1 VSRSLNKVMLIGNLG
16 ADPEVRSTNNG
27 SRVATLSLATSRQWT
42 GQGGEKQEKTEWHRV
57 VCWNNKGFQLADLA
71 EKYMKKG
78 DRIYVEGR
86 IEYRTWEDRE
96 KQTRYTTEIIARE
109 VLLLSSRG
117 GGGGGGGG
125 GARRNRSTRSR
136 RPLMRRTT
144 ICRSDRAAL
153 LALVAGLL
161 AGPAPLLVAQDTT
174 QARPD
179 TTQPAPDT
187 SQAAPAPAPAGQLPA
202 THVVTQGETLW
213 SIAQLYFNDPLL
225 WPEIYR
231 LNTALIDDPHWIYP
245 GEELNL
251 AGAVSVAQAPD
262 TTLVAAPQQPGADT
276 VHAQPTPTADTVA
289 VADTTTVVDTT
300 VAAPEPPPGPTLT
313 YQTIFDRRRTPAQEM
328 RDELRAYANQP
339 YRPLRRGEFYSAGF
353 LTEQER
359 LPYGRVLGNTATP
372 AIPRLTERSSA
383 ITFDQIA
390 IQAPRNASYH
400 VGDSLLIVRVDRDI
414 AGWGSVI
421 VPVGVARV
429 TEPQRRQVLADVVM
443 QFGRI
448 HEGHLALPLEPFKDA
463 GQVRPTPVEGGL
475 EGTVIAERDLHVLTG
490 PQHII
495 FINRGRADGVS
506 PGDVFEAFKPASGLP
521 GTSSEQVQVVVEIVH
536 TRDHSSSGLILN
548 IEHANLVPGMP
559 VRLIR
564 KMPS

>member
-1 VSRSLNKVMLIGNLG
+1 
-16 ADPEVRSTNNG
+16 
-27 SRVATLSLATSRQWT
+27 
-42 GQGGEKQEKTEWHRV
+42 
-57 VCWNNKGFQLADLA
+57 
-71 EKYMKKG
+71 
-78 DRIYVEGR
+78 
-86 IEYRTWEDRE
+86 
-96 KQTRYTTEIIARE
+96 
-109 VLLLSSRG
+109 
-117 GGGGGGGG
+117 
-125 GARRNRSTRSR
+125 
-136 RPLMRRTT
+136 MRRTT
-144 ICRSDRAAL
+144 ICRSERAAL

-161 AGPAPLLVAQDTT
+161 AGPAQVLVAQDTT

-179 TTQPAPDT
+179 TSRPAPDT
-187 SQAAPAPAPAGQLPA
+187 SQAAPAPAPEGQLPS
-202 THVVTQGETLW
+202 THVVTRGETLW
-213 SIAQLYFNDPLL
+213 SIAQLYFSDPLL

-231 LNTALIDDPHWIYP
+231 LNTSIIDDPHWIYP
-245 GEELNL
+245 GEELSL

-262 TTLVAAPQQPGADT
+262 TTLVAAPQQVAADT
-276 VHAQPTPTADTVA
+276 VHAQPTPSADTVA
-289 VADTTTVVDTT
+289 ADTTTVVDTAV
-300 VAAPEPPPGPTLT
+300 VAPPPGPTET
-313 YQTIFDRRRTPAQEM
+313 YQTIFDRRRTPSQEV
-328 RDELRAYANQP
+328 RDELRAYTNQP

-353 LTEQER
+353 LTEEER

-383 ITFDQIA
+383 TTFDQIA
-390 IQAPRNASYH
+390 IQPPRSASYH

-414 AGWGSVI
+414 AGWGGVV

-448 HEGHLALPLEPFKDA
+448 HEGHLALPLEPFKDP
-463 GQVRPTPVEGGL
+463 GQVRPTPVDGGL
-475 EGTVIAERDLHVLTG
+475 EGTVIAERDLHVLAG
-490 PQHII
+490 PQQII

-506 PGDVFEAFKPASGLP
+506 PGDVFEAFKPAAGLP

-548 IEHANLVPGMP
+548 IDHPNLVPGMP

>member
-1 VSRSLNKVMLIGNLG
+1 
-16 ADPEVRSTNNG
+16 
-27 SRVATLSLATSRQWT
+27 
-42 GQGGEKQEKTEWHRV
+42 
-57 VCWNNKGFQLADLA
+57 
-71 EKYMKKG
+71 
-78 DRIYVEGR
+78 
-86 IEYRTWEDRE
+86 
-96 KQTRYTTEIIARE
+96 
-109 VLLLSSRG
+109 
-117 GGGGGGGG
+117 
-125 GARRNRSTRSR
+125 
-136 RPLMRRTT
+136 MRRTT
-144 ICRSDRAAL
+144 ICRSEGAAL

-179 TTQPAPDT
+179 TSQSAPDT
-187 SQAAPAPAPAGQLPA
+187 SQAAPAPAPGEGEGGQLPS
-202 THVVTQGETLW
+202 THVVTRGETLW

-262 TTLVAAPQQPGADT
+262 TTVVAAPQPVAADT
-276 VHAQPTPTADTVA
+276 VNAQPAPPADTVA
-289 VADTTTVVDTT
+289 ADTTTVVDTA
-300 VAAPEPPPGPTLT
+300 VAAPPPPPGPLET
-313 YQTIFDRRRTPAQEM
+313 YQTIFDRRRTPAQEV
-328 RDELRAYANQP
+328 RDELRAYTNQP
-339 YRPLRRGEFYSAGF
+339 YRPLRRGEFYAAGF

-372 AIPRLTERSSA
+372 AIPRLTDRSSA
-383 ITFDQIA
+383 TTFDQIA

-400 VGDSLLIVRVDRDI
+400 VGDSLLIVRVDREI
-414 AGWGSVI
+414 TGWGGVV

-448 HEGHLALPLEPFKDA
+448 HDGHLALPLEPFKDP
-463 GQVRPTPVEGGL
+463 GQVRPTPVDGGL
-475 EGTVIAERDLHVLTG
+475 EGTVIAERDLHVLPG
-490 PQHII
+490 PQQII

-521 GTSSEQVQVVVEIVH
+521 GTSSEQVQVVLEIVH

-548 IEHANLVPGMP
+548 IGHPNLVPGMP